1 MSKLKYFQALRVEQL
16 NHEIK
21 AMKYERR
28 HYRSLTI
35 SKSMDPSC
43 SSNEYWL
50 DDYWL
55 KKSKRYFHKGWA
67 ISDAIKSVFG
77 EKYYAH
83 TNLNDENKVL
93 LHQWCELYFQVKDLK
108 EKEELQS

>member
-21 AMKYERR
+21 AMQYELD
-28 HYRSLTI
+28 YYQLGAT
-35 SKSMDPSC
+35 
-43 SSNEYWL
+43 

-55 KKSKRYFHKGWA
+55 TQSKTSFRAGWA
-67 ISDAIKSVFG
+67 ISDAIKNIFG
-77 EKYYAH
+77 EKYYAD
-83 TNLNDENKVL
+83 TNLNDENKGL

-108 EKEELQS
+108 EKMEIQS

>member
-1 MSKLKYFQALRVEQL
+1 MSKLKYFQALRAEQL

-21 AMKYERR
+21 AMQCESR
-28 HYRSLTI
+28 HYRNLTI

-55 KKSKRYFHKGWA
+55 NKSKRYFHKGWA
-67 ISDAIKSVFG
+67 ILDAIKSVFG
-77 EKYYAH
+77 EKYYED
-83 TNLNDENKVL
+83 TNLNQENQYL
-93 LHQWCELYFQVKDLK
+93 LTQWVELYFQVKELK
-108 EKEELQS
+108 EKKELQS